1 MDRRK
6 PKRLRSNSGDR
17 HLGSYEMDAARFI
30 LDLNTRPIR
39 RSVPAVSTWLAT
51 APQRRKIPTEE
62 DENLQRENDAEDRT
76 GSKMPL
82 LQILFEDLK
91 RHKSHDANASEPVD
105 GDGDQDPNIDKD
117 TASPLDQYSTV
128 LTHGHHKRFRELLA
142 MFGSQNTSTASNGNV
157 QRLRKKEFKSICDLF
172 RQERK
177 LYSEALR
184 EFWNANSERFNLGFK
199 TQCAASQFISIKS
212 QYIDAYKNVWL
223 QSSRAMKYGSCIQT
237 VSICHGKSRAG
248 DSNGIAQI
256 TTETYSPRV
265 VFRKAAGGDLP
276 VLSMND
282 VKEVL
287 KEGSQVQAIKNVRL
301 LSSEELLSEDRDA
314 KRLAIEYDA
323 QIVLTD
329 QVIESLLKSN
339 NWILPICHQE
349 LHSDGKRQVAVFID
363 KPLPSSSLSRDC
375 LSFGMIKSLYS
386 HISRSQV
393 PAENLHKEFIYTVLK
408 IVRFGTSFNILVR
421 TECFALNESKGPLF
435 LDASLEYFPDRG
447 MELIPV
453 GSRAYWLMQKNLHS
467 DGRQVLVRTDPETGK
482 ILKVEEKGVA
492 DAISSQDQTVQERKI
507 NSLHDFESVE
517 ETTTDTLIE
526 SMMDIFFAST
536 KIAQDCKKIYVICY
550 PGRNDV
556 GMAAAASMVASV
568 HKESTQ
574 ICCVDLEQE
583 FDGSRQVF
591 LQPSFRNWAWDHERA
606 NYTFPYRGELITS
619 SK

>member
-6 PKRLRSNSGDR
+6 PKRLRSGSGDR
-17 HLGSYEMDAARFI
+17 HLGSYEMDAARFV

-39 RSVPAVSTWLAT
+39 RSIPAVSTWLAT
-51 APQRRKIPTEE
+51 APQRRKLPTEE
-62 DENLQRENDAEDRT
+62 DENLLRENEAEDRT
-76 GSKMPL
+76 GPKMPL
-82 LQILFEDLK
+82 LQILFEDMR
-91 RHKSHDANASEPVD
+91 RHKSHDANASEPVV
-105 GDGDQDPNIDKD
+105 GDGDQDPNIDNYA
-117 TASPLDQYSTV
+117 ASPLDQYSTI
-128 LTHGHHKRFRELLA
+128 LTHGHHKRFRELLV
-142 MFGSQNTSTASNGNV
+142 MFGSNQSTFTVSNV
-157 QRLRKKEFKSICDLF
+157 QRLRKKEFRSICDLF

-199 TQCAASQFISIKS
+199 TQCAASQFIGIKS
-212 QYIDAYKNVWL
+212 QYIDAYKKVWL

-237 VSICHGKSRAG
+237 VSICHSKSRAG

-256 TTETYSPRV
+256 TTETFSPRV
-265 VFRKAAGGDLP
+265 VFRKVVGGDLP

-287 KEGSQVQAIKNVRL
+287 KEGSHVQAIKNVGL
-301 LSSEELLSEDRDA
+301 MSSEDSLCEDRDA

-329 QVIESLLKSN
+329 QVVESLLKSS
-339 NWILPICHQE
+339 NWILPISHQE
-349 LHSDGKRQVAVFID
+349 LHNDGKGKAAVFIET
-363 KPLPSSSLSRDC
+363 LPSSSYSRDC

-386 HISRSQV
+386 HVSRSQV
-393 PAENLHKEFIYTVLK
+393 PAENPHKEFIYTILK
-408 IVRFGTSFNILVR
+408 IVRSGTSFNVLVR
-421 TECFALNESKGPLF
+421 TECFALNESKGPLY

-447 MELIPV
+447 MEMIPV
-453 GSRAYWLMQKNLHS
+453 GCRAYWLMQKILHS
-467 DGRQVLVRTDPETGK
+467 DGRQVLVRTDPKTGK

-536 KIAQDCKKIYVICY
+536 KIAQDCKKMYIICY
-550 PGRNDV
+550 PGRHGV

-574 ICCVDLEQE
+574 CLCVDLEQE
-583 FDGSRQVF
+583 FDGSKQVF

-606 NYTFPYRGELITS
+606 IYTFPYPGELITS